1 MAIRDYDANSPYLG
15 HRLEPVVPMDHFT
28 SACCLVR
35 ATTTYLSNIKKHK
48 DGVYLSKN
56 LGATSARRLNAV
68 ANDTREDLEVIEGVN
83 ACHLVK

>member
-1 MAIRDYDANSPYLG
+1 
-15 HRLEPVVPMDHFT
+15 MDHFT

-35 ATTTYLSNIKKHK
+35 ATTTYLKKHK
-48 DGVYLSKN
+48 DGVYLPKN